1 MPLLNASLT
10 DCVFELAR
18 PTTVAEVNSLLKSAA
33 EGPLTGILGFETRPL
48 VSSDFTNDPRSA
60 VIDGPSTM
68 VVNGTQLK
76 LYAWYDN
83 EWGYVCR
90 LADIARMVA
99 ANL

>member
-10 DCVFELAR
+10 DCFFELAR
-18 PTTVAEVNSLLKSAA
+18 PTTVDEVNGLLQTAA
-33 EGPLTGILGFETRPL
+33 EGPLKGILGFETRPL

-90 LADIARMVA
+90 RADIARMVA

>member
-18 PTTVAEVNSLLKSAA
+18 PTTVEDVNGLLQTAA

-60 VIDGPSTM
+60 IIDGPSTM

-83 EWGYVCR
+83 AWGYVCR
-90 LADIARMVA
+90 LADIARMVSA
-99 ANL
+99 SL